1 MADCVLRI
9 CLIPFPVSYFCLPAL
24 KCHPAAAGIAARV
37 RAIDDAFFL
46 EEFSSKA
53 LQFSPKKNPVQP
65 ITWTPKCMIDSH
77 GSSESVHSI
86 ADVIDVDFDVGDDD
100 KVDKDCEA
108 GGVRASRVRAAGG
121 ATPPGSPILTVSA
134 DELSVDTPSP
144 TRSRSTLSVDES
156 AGLAPKESVSTA
168 TRTRPG
174 CMPVRKKSTL
184 TERMTAAPAI
194 TLDSRMGDRSERA
207 RPPVRV
213 RASPLGEDTDGSI
226 GGGIPRRLSR
236 GIRRVLGRRESSS
249 PPTALKSSGPASAVN
264 DIHLD
269 PYAGAGSTRNG
280 ERDILLDPAIP
291 LDPLYWNLDGSSLER
306 DRPILWFSGSPGE
319 ATDTLVT
326 AQSSTHSNPVYSPR
340 RAAELGM
347 EFPHAY
353 LYDDPTCSPSPSN
366 MSISTVFGAGA
377 QNHQSDRQ
385 DKGKNRSSAPY
396 GSSPVVAVS
405 PRADSDSTR
414 VRIAQRGVRDPA
426 PRASSAMAEGGYG
439 PRRVSRM
446 GIGFRRREI
455 QASPSRN
462 RDDYISFSVTST
474 PVRERRRPRRW
485 F

>member
-1 MADCVLRI
+1 MY
-9 CLIPFPVSYFCLPAL
+9 PFLFLVSYFCLPGF
-24 KCHPAAAGIAARV
+24 KCNPTVAGIAARV

-53 LQFSPKKNPVQP
+53 LNFSPRKNLNPVQP
-65 ITWTPKCMIDSH
+65 ITWTPKCIIDSY

-86 ADVIDVDFDVGDDD
+86 GDFVDVDIDVGDDAE
-100 KVDKDCEA
+100 VDKDYEA
-108 GGVRASRVRAAGG
+108 RVVQASRACAAGQV
-121 ATPPGSPILTVSA
+121 TPPGSPILTVSA

-144 TRSRSTLSVDES
+144 TRSRSTVSVDES
-156 AGLAPKESVSTA
+156 AGLAPKETVSAA
-168 TRTRPG
+168 TRALSG
-174 CMPVRKKSTL
+174 CMPIRKKSTL
-184 TERMTAAPAI
+184 TERMTAAPTI

-207 RPPVRV
+207 HPPFLN
-213 RASPLGEDTDGSI
+213 RASTLEEDTPGSI

-249 PPTALKSSGPASAVN
+249 PPAALKSSGHSSVVE
-264 DIHLD
+264 DIHHD
-269 PYAGAGSTRNG
+269 PYAGAGSTRSG
-280 ERDILLDPAIP
+280 ERDILRDSAIP
-291 LDPLYWNLDGSSLER
+291 WNPPYRNPDGSTLER
-306 DRPILWFSGSPGE
+306 ERPVLWFTGSPGDG
-319 ATDTLVT
+319 TDTFVS

-347 EFPHAY
+347 EFPHAF

-377 QNHQSDRQ
+377 QIHPSDRQ
-385 DKGKNRSSAPY
+385 GKGKKRSSAPY
-396 GSSPVVAVS
+396 GSSPVVKVS

-414 VRIAQRGVRDPA
+414 VRIAQICARDPA

-439 PRRVSRM
+439 PRRISRM
-446 GIGFRRREI
+446 GNGFRRREI

-474 PVRERRRPRRW
+474 PVPDRRRPRKW